1 MNLKYKDH
9 AVLRKYGSP
18 KIYKIVEIDYKK
30 SPKSEFLNEKEGV
43 NITYLEYYKKVYGVT
58 IKSEKQPL
66 LKVLADRRINR
77 NKKEAEKIY
86 IYLVPELVCLTGLND
101 EQRNN
106 FKIMK
111 SLGEFTKLTAENRMK
126 ESNKM
131 IGMLQS

>member
-66 LKVLADRRINR
+66 LKVLADRRITGTR
-77 NKKEAEKIY
+77 RKMKKYTY
-86 IYLVPELVCLTGLND
+86 IW
-101 EQRNN
+101 
-106 FKIMK
+106 
-111 SLGEFTKLTAENRMK
+111 SLSSFA
-126 ESNKM
+126 
-131 IGMLQS
+131 